1 MMLRRGRT
9 RMLLEAG
16 TVVTVL
22 LTGAWLLFRG
32 TLYRPAPAGPAAH
45 AAQES
50 KVDEA
55 IVVAVVGDVVRLSP
69 NGGTS
74 ALAAGQR
81 LRADDSVRTGRGG
94 QTPPPAGARSP
105 LPPAGGA
112 QPVGRGG
119 TPKRQRPRPP
129 ARPPPPP

>member
-16 TVVTVL
+16 TVVAVL

-45 AAQES
+45 AAQGS
-50 KVDEA
+50 KGDEA
-55 IVVAVVGDVVRLSP
+55 IVVAVGGDVVRLSP

-74 ALAAGQR
+74 PLAARQR
-81 LRADDSVRTGRGG
+81 VR
-94 QTPPPAGARSP
+94 
-105 LPPAGGA
+105 AGGF
-112 QPVGRGG
+112 V
-119 TPKRQRPRPP
+119 RPRRRGPT
-129 ARPPPPP
+129 RPP

>member
-16 TVVTVL
+16 TVVAVL

-74 ALAAGQR
+74 APAAGQR
-81 LRADDSVRTGRGG
+81 LRADDSVRAGRAG
-94 QTPPPAGARSP
+94 QTDPQLGARSRITG
-105 LPPAGGA
+105 AGA
-112 QPVGRGG
+112 LQP
-119 TPKRQRPRPP
+119 TERQL
-129 ARPPPPP
+129 

>member
-1 MMLRRGRT
+1 MMLRGGRA

-16 TVVTVL
+16 AAVTVL
-22 LTGAWLLFRG
+22 VTGAWLLFRG
-32 TLYRPAPAGPAAH
+32 PLSRPAPAGPAAH

-94 QTPPPAGARSP
+94 QTDLQLGARSRITG
-105 LPPAGGA
+105 AGGP
-112 QPVGRGG
+112 QPTVAGISE
-119 TPKRQRPRPP
+119 
-129 ARPPPPP
+129 

>member
-45 AAQES
+45 AGPES
-50 KVDEA
+50 KGDEA
-55 IVVAVVGDVVRLSP
+55 IVVAGVGDVVRLSP
-69 NGGTS
+69 H
-74 ALAAGQR
+74 
-81 LRADDSVRTGRGG
+81 
-94 QTPPPAGARSP
+94 
-105 LPPAGGA
+105 
-112 QPVGRGG
+112 GG
-119 TPKRQRPRPP
+119 TPPLGARPRVRAGGFGRTRPGGP
-129 ARPPPPP
+129 THPPPGARHPLPR